1 MESNL
6 LNGYK
11 HEAKTVLAG
20 KLSKADAD
28 DLLEKKYDLETAL
41 VIENSVTD
49 CVMQVSEME
58 QEMNQLKQIIE
69 EMQEQNAQNSMR

>member
-1 MESNL
+1 VESNL

-28 DLLEKKYDLETAL
+28 VLLEKKYDMETAL
-41 VIENSVTD
+41 VIESSVTD

-58 QEMNQLKQIIE
+58 QEMNQLKQIVE
-69 EMQEQNAQNSMR
+69 ELQEQNVQSSMR

>member
-28 DLLEKKYDLETAL
+28 VLLEKKYDMETAL
-41 VIENSVTD
+41 VIESSVTD

-58 QEMNQLKQIIE
+58 QEMNQLKQIVE
-69 EMQEQNAQNSMR
+69 ELQEQNVQSSMR